1 MKLIIILI
9 LLMPNSLSNSYI
21 MKKVVPISYDLVT
34 LTTYTNSA
42 EQTDSTPNITASGH
56 KLDSLNPRRHRI
68 IAISRDLKK
77 KYKFGTKVKIM
88 DAGSYN
94 GVYVVED
101 VMNKR
106 YKNRIDILINPD
118 DKHTKLYNI
127 KIIKN

>member
-1 MKLIIILI
+1 
-9 LLMPNSLSNSYI
+9 
-21 MKKVVPISYDLVT
+21 
-34 LTTYTNSA
+34 
-42 EQTDSTPNITASGH
+42 
-56 KLDSLNPRRHRI
+56 
-68 IAISRDLKK
+68 
-77 KYKFGTKVKIM
+77 VKIM